1 MPTVEVNG
9 ARLWYELEGTGDVVM
24 QVPGAVTAHEGYA
37 QVTPVMID
45 HFQVLDYDPRGYGQS
60 DRPDQEYSFD
70 VWCDDMVGLLDA
82 VGIERCHVH
91 GGSMGSMV
99 ALRFAARFPERVGGL
114 VVSGCAVK
122 SDFMARCHYEVWK
135 ALARAYGT
143 GSRELSAEL
152 CNKAV
157 SRDYLDGPNGGEAL
171 IQVVMEVAGRNVDVD
186 VFCAACD
193 AMIETDLTADVGAV
207 RAPTLVI
214 VGLADVLTPGEQ
226 GPSGG
231 GGRWIYEHLV
241 EAESREYLEIPS
253 SGHAN
258 LLDAADV
265 CNPAVIDFLGRVGQ
279 SRAG

>member
-9 ARLWYELEGTGDVVM
+9 ARIWYELAGDGEVVM
-24 QVPGAVTAHEGYA
+24 QVPGAVSGHEGYA
-37 QVTPVMID
+37 LVTPAMVD
-45 HFQVLDYDPRGYGQS
+45 HFTVLDYDPRGYGQS
-60 DRPDQEYSFD
+60 DRPEQRYSFD

-82 VGIERCHVH
+82 LGIECCHVH

-99 ALRFAARFPERVGGL
+99 ALRFAARFPERVRGL

-143 GSRELSAEL
+143 GSRELAFEL

-157 SRDYLDGPNGGEAL
+157 SREFLDGPSGGEAL
-171 IQVVMEVAGRNVDVD
+171 VEAVMGVAGRNVDTD

-193 AMIETDLTADVGAV
+193 AMIETDLTADVPTV
-207 RAPTLVI
+207 TAPTLVI

-226 GPSGG
+226 GPTGG
-231 GGRWIYEHLV
+231 GGRWIYENLT
-241 EAESREYLEIPS
+241 AARRREYLAVPD

-258 LLDAADV
+258 LMDAADV
-265 CNPAVIDFLGRVGQ
+265 CNRAVIDFLKQVE
-279 SRAG
+279 AGPS

>member
-9 ARLWYELEGTGDVVM
+9 AKLWHDLSGDGEVVM
-24 QVPGAVTAHEGYA
+24 QVPGAVSAHEGYA
-37 QVTPVMID
+37 LVTPAMAE
-45 HFQVLDYDPRGYGQS
+45 HFTVLDYDPRGYGRS
-60 DRPDQEYSFD
+60 DRPQQEYSFD

-82 VGIERCHVH
+82 LGIERCHVH

-99 ALRFAARFPERVGGL
+99 ALRFAERFPERVRGL
-114 VVSGCAVK
+114 VLSGCAVK
-122 SDFMARCHYEVWK
+122 SDLMARCHYEVWK

-143 GSRELSAEL
+143 GSRELAVEL

-157 SRDYLDGPNGGEAL
+157 SRSFLDGPNGGEAL
-171 IQVVMEVAGRNVDVD
+171 VQAVMEVAGRNVDTD

-193 AMIETDLTADVGAV
+193 AMIVTDLTAGVTKV

-214 VGLADVLTPGEQ
+214 VGLADVLTPAEQ

-231 GGRWIYEHLV
+231 GGLWIFENLT
-241 EAESREYLEIPS
+241 AAAAREYLPVAE

-265 CNPAVIDFLGRVGQ
+265 CNPAVIGFLERVEAGRV
-279 SRAG
+279 

>member
-9 ARLWYELEGTGDVVM
+9 AKLWHDLSGDGEVVM
-24 QVPGAVTAHEGYA
+24 QVPGAVSAHEGYA
-37 QVTPVMID
+37 LVTPAMAE
-45 HFQVLDYDPRGYGQS
+45 HFTVLDYDPRGYGRS
-60 DRPDQEYSFD
+60 DRPQQEYSFD

-82 VGIERCHVH
+82 LGIERCHVH

-99 ALRFAARFPERVGGL
+99 ALRFAERFPERVRGL
-114 VVSGCAVK
+114 VLSGCAVK
-122 SDFMARCHYEVWK
+122 SDLMARCHYEVWK

-143 GSRELSAEL
+143 GSRELAVEL

-157 SRDYLDGPNGGEAL
+157 SRSFLDGPNGGEAL
-171 IQVVMEVAGRNVDVD
+171 VEAVMEVAGRNVDTD

-193 AMIETDLTADVGAV
+193 AMIVTDLTAGVTKV

-214 VGLADVLTPGEQ
+214 VGLADVLTPAEQ

-231 GGRWIYEHLV
+231 GGLWIFENLT
-241 EAESREYLEIPS
+241 AAAAREYLPVAE

-265 CNPAVIDFLGRVGQ
+265 CNPAVIGFLERVEAGRV
-279 SRAG
+279 

>member
-1 MPTVEVNG
+1 MPTAEVNG
-9 ARLWYELEGTGDVVM
+9 ARLWYQLQGSGEVVM
-24 QVPGAVTAHEGYA
+24 QVPGAVSAHEGYA
-37 QVTPVMID
+37 QVTPVMVD
-45 HFQVLDYDPRGYGQS
+45 HFTVLDYDPRGYGQS
-60 DRPDQEYSFD
+60 ERPAQEYSFD

-82 VGIERCHVH
+82 LGIDRCHVH

-143 GSRELSAEL
+143 GSRELAAEL
-152 CNKAV
+152 CSKAV
-157 SRDYLDGPNGGEAL
+157 SREYLDGAGEAL
-171 IQVVMEVAGRNVDVD
+171 VDAVMDVAGRSVDVD

-193 AMIETDLTADVGAV
+193 AMIETDLKADVAAV

-214 VGLADVLTPGEQ
+214 VGVADVLTPAEQ

-231 GGRWIYEHLV
+231 GGRWIYDHLV
-241 EAESREYLEIPS
+241 RAERREYLEIPA

-265 CNPAVIDFLGRVGQ
+265 CNPAVIDFLGRVET